1 MPGFTDSPVELT
13 TAATDALLA
22 ILALICIV
30 YLRRY
35 RSLDGWKV
43 GVWSWTLAA
52 LSVAALLGAVVHGLE
67 LGEATKTFLWR
78 PLYLLLALVVALFV
92 VAASYDWLG
101 KRSAW
106 RVLAVMVPVALGFFI
121 FTQVWSDSFR
131 VFVVYETVSML
142 IALAVYAYL
151 AAWKRLTGAGL
162 MASAVVLNLLAAG
175 IQASGPI
182 QLTVIWPFDHN
193 GVFHIVQLVAVIV
206 LTAGLNRSFACF
218 SLPPADARSARSPG

>member
-30 YLRRY
+30 YLRQY
-35 RSLDGWKV
+35 RRLDGWKV

-52 LSVAALLGAVVHGLE
+52 LSAAALLGAVVHGLE

-218 SLPPADARSARSPG
+218 SLPPADARSVRSPG